1 MAKQTGGLNP
11 SQLMGGFHP
20 GMVLA
25 HIEDTTARATFGRK
39 RGNKLRIAGSI
50 VVIVVCCAVIL
61 ATLAM
66 PR

>member
-20 GMVLA
+20 VMVLA

-39 RGNKLRIAGSI
+39 RSKLGIVVSV
-50 VVIVVCCAVIL
+50 VVIVVCVA
-61 ATLAM
+61 ATVAGSVL
-66 PR
+66 P